1 MGNIRIERVPI
12 QEMGLWRIRADHLM
26 LVYQQD
32 PLDYGEFQDRWWVM
46 EGTRDS
52 NPDGTVTVGVEGADG
67 VTTLSAANG
76 GLSPQELLDAIQY
89 PWWRGSRIIQS
100 TNPLSEWGLMAAV
113 ARDIESQGFP
123 YFAFNLEFSPLP
135 IANSSSIVASLLF
148 YIGVDIAEN
157 LPFTFLSFTVGTRT
171 LFGTSDDDQLT
182 LAFSFNTILS
192 GDGDDTLEGTQSTS
206 QTEKFYGGRGD
217 DVFLWTAG
225 SHVYHGGQPGLD
237 YADDGTDAVDYTGVG
252 VVTFEGVDSP
262 VPHLRP
268 QFIAIHATGT
278 DKLFSIEDIRWDD
291 RSDTLIVGEG
301 VRFEETQP
309 FFDLKGQDR
318 ESSGD
323 TLDFS
328 ARTSSLMLAP
338 SDRADVVLVG
348 SETEEGTFTD
358 GDRIWVSS
366 LERLIGSA
374 GDDRIYASSTMT
386 SVDGSA
392 GDDLISGRFATPL
405 SGASPLGFDIE
416 MFGGD
421 GNDTIVSG
429 SGRSLASGGAG
440 ADTFILAAS
449 SGPDRSLEFVI
460 ANADASDRFFVPYNF
475 LTPELGTFEG
485 SLLLPVLGA
494 VTPIIGGAS
503 FDMLPQNGGPGA
515 FNGTAAAGYFYLIGQ
530 VPLDDLV
537 AEATGSVPNITNQIL
552 FNRDGADLLIHIYS
566 GSYAFDPMFLTLEG
580 QDFTYQ
586 EYNFEFATEAVVRI
600 VNFQE
605 GMLGISFYELGD
617 ELPFPFQAGSGT
629 PDALKLWN
637 TAEFEQAGGTFLKDA
652 LEAEP
657 ETPIFDRPP
666 EGETD
671 TRNIISGTEDNDV
684 LTVATAAAR
693 TAFSSGAN
701 LIGFGGNDDLTGGRG
716 RDILDGGAGDDI
728 MAGGGGNDRYIVDS
742 AGDFVVESRNSG
754 IDTVISSVGYAL
766 PEHVEHLSLT
776 GGAAFGQ
783 GNAAGN
789 RLIGSDNADVLNG
802 LGGNDTLVGAGGD
815 DVLDGGLGSDT
826 YVYQAGEG
834 IDVILASQD
843 ATDWDVLRF
852 VGFGSADVGIF
863 QSSDLSDVVLR
874 LADGGRVILD
884 NFFAGGSI
892 DAVAFDDE
900 AIWDSAFLTVVA
912 LQSGPLINDAPIA
925 GANDGFFSYT
935 RDVVIPGSQ
944 LLANDRDF
952 DGDPLTIVAA
962 SSTTSGA
969 VVSVTPNGDV
979 SVVAAQGYTGLVTF
993 TYTVSDGRGGQT
1005 TAAANVTIVPNAEPA
1020 LTGAAL
1026 ANQQIN
1032 AGEDFAYTIPIDTFS
1047 DADGHPLFYSADR
1060 ADGSA
1065 LPSWLTFNAATRQFQ
1080 GTPPPGFSGN
1090 IEIRVT
1096 ASDSIA
1102 STSTFFVVSVA
1113 GNTPGLTL
1121 VGAAGRDVL
1130 TGGAGNDSITGGRG
1144 SDVLSGLGGNDVFF
1158 VSGNA
1163 GSDTYNGGDGFD
1175 IIRGSSGDDVIGLR
1189 GGTSF
1194 LIGIE
1199 AIDGGDGFDIL
1210 RLDGSA
1216 NVLNLSDVTLT
1227 SVEQI
1232 EAGGGGDRI
1241 TGSAGHDVIVGG
1253 AGNDVLAGGL
1263 GNDTFVFSGRQGSD
1277 SFDGGAGF
1285 DTIKGSAEADIL
1297 LLSRGTDDLI
1307 SIEAIDLGGGVDIL
1321 RTGGGADIVDLSAIA
1336 VSGLE
1341 RIETGAGNDRIIG
1354 TAANEIL
1361 SGGPGQDVFVFRGP
1375 FGHDTIEDFQLLL
1388 GPRRNGDVIDV
1399 SDLGFQS
1406 FFDILANTQQV
1417 GQNSVIRDT
1426 DTDSSI
1432 TLLNVAKSLLQPDDF
1447 AV

>member
-26 LVYQQD
+26 LVFQQD

-46 EGTRDS
+46 EGTRDA
-52 NPDGTVTVGVEGADG
+52 NPDGTFTVGIDGANG

-113 ARDIESQGFP
+113 ARDIDSQGYP

-135 IANSSSIVASLLF
+135 ISNSSSIVASLLF

-157 LPFTFLSFTVGTRT
+157 LPFTFLTFTVGTRT

-192 GDGDDTLEGTQSTS
+192 GDGDDRLEGTQTPS
-206 QTEKFYGGRGD
+206 QTEKLYGGRGD

-237 YADDGTDAVDYTGVG
+237 YTEDGTDAVDYTGVG
-252 VVTFEGVDSP
+252 VVTFEGVESP

-268 QFIAIHATGT
+268 QFIAIHATGI

-291 RSDTLIVGEG
+291 RSDTLILGEG

-318 ESSGD
+318 EGSGD

-328 ARTSSLMLAP
+328 VRKSSLMLAP
-338 SDRADVVLVG
+338 SDRAEVVLVG
-348 SETEEGTFTD
+348 SRTAEGAFAD
-358 GDRIWVSS
+358 GERIWVNS

-374 GDDRIYASSTMT
+374 GDDRIYAGSTMT
-386 SVDGSA
+386 SVEGSA
-392 GDDLISGRFATPL
+392 GDDLISGRLATPQ

-416 MFGGD
+416 MSGGD
-421 GNDTIVSG
+421 GSDTIVSG
-429 SGRSLASGGAG
+429 SGRSLALGGAG
-440 ADTFILAAS
+440 ADIFILGAS

-460 ANADASDRFFVPYNF
+460 ADADASDRFFVPYNF
-475 LTPELGTFEG
+475 LTPEAGAFEG
-485 SLLLPVLGA
+485 SLLFPVLGA
-494 VTPIIGGAS
+494 VTPTIGGAS
-503 FDMLPQNGGPGA
+503 FNVLPQNGGPGA

-530 VPLDDLV
+530 VPLDDTV
-537 AEATGSVPNITNQIL
+537 NGPSGAATNITNQIL

-605 GMLGISFYELGD
+605 GMLGINFYELGD
-617 ELPFPFQAGSGT
+617 ELPFPFPAGSGN
-629 PDALKLWN
+629 PDASKLWN
-637 TAEFEQAGGTFLKDA
+637 TAQFEQAGGTFLKDA

-666 EGETD
+666 DGEID
-671 TRNIISGTEDNDV
+671 KRDNISGTDGNDV
-684 LTVATAAAR
+684 LAVVTGAAG

-701 LIGFGGNDDLTGGRG
+701 LFGFEGNDELTGGRG

-728 MAGGGGNDRYIVDS
+728 MAGGGGNDRYFVDS
-742 AGDFVVESRNSG
+742 AGDLVVEVQNAG
-754 IDTVISSVGYAL
+754 IDTVISSVGYSL
-766 PEHVEHLSLT
+766 PDNVEHLSLT

-789 RLIGSDNADVLNG
+789 RLMGSANADILNG
-802 LGGNDTLVGAGGD
+802 FAGDDTLVGAGGD
-815 DVLDGGLGSDT
+815 DVLDGDVGSDT
-826 YVYQAGEG
+826 YVYQAGDG
-834 IDVILASQD
+834 IDVILASPD

-852 VGFGSADVGIF
+852 IGFGSADVGVF

-884 NFFAGGSI
+884 NFFAGASI
-892 DAVAFDDE
+892 DAVGFDDE
-900 AIWDSAFLTVVA
+900 TIWDSAFLTVVA
-912 LQSGPLINDAPIA
+912 LRSGPLLNDAPIA
-925 GANDGFFSYT
+925 GADDGFFSYS
-935 RDVVIPGSQ
+935 RNVVIPSSQ
-944 LLANDRDF
+944 LLANDRDV
-952 DGDPLTIVAA
+952 DGDLLTIVAA
-962 SSTTSGA
+962 SSTTSSA
-969 VVSVTPNGDV
+969 VVSVTPSGDV
-979 SVVAAQGYTGLVTF
+979 TVVAAQGYTGLVTF

-1005 TAAANVTIVPNAEPA
+1005 TAAANVTIVSNAEPA

-1026 ANQQIN
+1026 TTQQIN
-1032 AGEDFAYTIPIDTFS
+1032 EGQGFAYTIPVDTFS

-1065 LPSWLTFNAATRQFQ
+1065 LPSWLTFDAATRQFQ
-1080 GTPPPGFSGN
+1080 GTPPLGFSGN
-1090 IEIRVT
+1090 LEIRVT

-1102 STSTFFVVSVA
+1102 STSTTFVVSVA
-1113 GNTPGLTL
+1113 ANTPGLTL
-1121 VGAAGRDVL
+1121 VGTPRRDVL

-1144 SDVLSGLGGNDVFF
+1144 NDVLSGLGGDDVFF

-1163 GSDTYNGGDGFD
+1163 GFDTYDGGDGFD
-1175 IIRGSSGDDVIGLR
+1175 TIRGSTGNDIIGLR
-1189 GGTSF
+1189 GVTG

-1210 RLDGSA
+1210 RLDGTA
-1216 NVLNLSDVTLT
+1216 NILDLSGVALT

-1241 TGSAGHDVIVGG
+1241 AGSAGDDIIVGG

-1263 GNDTFVFSGRQGSD
+1263 GNDTFVFSGRQGRD
-1277 SFDGGAGF
+1277 SFDGGPGF
-1285 DTIKGSAEADIL
+1285 DTIRGSAGADIL
-1297 LLSRGTDDLI
+1297 FLDRGTEDLI
-1307 SIEAIDLGGGVDIL
+1307 SIEAIDLGEGVDIL
-1321 RTGGGADIVDLSAIA
+1321 RTGSGADIVDLSAIA

-1354 TAANEIL
+1354 SAANEIL
-1361 SGGPGQDVFVFRGP
+1361 AGGPGQDVFVFRGQ
-1375 FGHDTIEDFQLLL
+1375 FGHDVIEDFQLRL
-1388 GPRRNGDVIDV
+1388 GSRRNGDVIDV
-1399 SDLGFQS
+1399 SELGFQS

-1417 GQNSVIRDT
+1417 GANSVIRDT
-1426 DTDSSI
+1426 DTSSSI
-1432 TLLNVAKSLLQPDDF
+1432 TLLNIAKSLLQPDDF